1 VPDSSPDLDELDDW
15 IGEVCAALDLPPELV
30 DHRPLLLDLARDAAH
45 SVMRPAAPVTTF
57 LVGYAA
63 GRASR
68 DGVDQTEVQ
77 EAAAVATA
85 LANHRGES
93 HSR

>member
-15 IGEVCAALDLPPELV
+15 IGEVCAAPELV